1 MVLTIKTVI
10 FQTKMITLQAMLHK
24 LDENIGKSTHY
35 LKLPNGAI
43 YFFHKE

>member
-24 LDENIGKSTHY
+24 LDEENIGKSTHW
-35 LKLPNGAI
+35 
-43 YFFHKE
+43 